1 MKKTAF
7 FKAIPRTT
15 RLIETMAAK
24 RKAMAKKAVA
34 NRHLVCCECSSWI
47 QFDTLGCTIPW
58 GEMKGNT
65 VFKCKGCTEVARLVG
80 EVEYLRKMVESLKR
94 MVTGQGL
101 DETSGETGDR
111 EAALE
116 EAEEREKCV
125 GDNTRYNSP
134 QTGDRVAR
142 REEEKE
148 KGEGVLTPYRSDDTT
163 AEDRD
168 AVIETD
174 GEQGT
179 EGDTSRRRM
188 EAKICSGARIMA
200 THTYKRNPDSPLGYE
215 IDLQQED
222 VLSFIMEHED
232 NEHWWLAEDSNGQVG
247 YVPVSHLMIIVDEM
261 IQE

>member
-94 MVTGQGL
+94 MVTG
-101 DETSGETGDR
+101 
-111 EAALE
+111 
-116 EAEEREKCV
+116 
-125 GDNTRYNSP
+125 
-134 QTGDRVAR
+134 
-142 REEEKE
+142 
-148 KGEGVLTPYRSDDTT
+148 
-163 AEDRD
+163 
-168 AVIETD
+168 
-174 GEQGT
+174 
-179 EGDTSRRRM
+179 
-188 EAKICSGARIMA
+188 
-200 THTYKRNPDSPLGYE
+200 
-215 IDLQQED
+215 
-222 VLSFIMEHED
+222 
-232 NEHWWLAEDSNGQVG
+232 
-247 YVPVSHLMIIVDEM
+247 
-261 IQE
+261 

>member
-7 FKAIPRTT
+7 FKAILRTT

-65 VFKCKGCTEVARLVG
+65 VLKCKGCTEVARLVG

-111 EAALE
+111 EATLE

-125 GDNTRYNSP
+125 GENTRDNSP

-148 KGEGVLTPYRSDDTT
+148 KGEGVLTP
-163 AEDRD
+163 
-168 AVIETD
+168 
-174 GEQGT
+174 
-179 EGDTSRRRM
+179 
-188 EAKICSGARIMA
+188 
-200 THTYKRNPDSPLGYE
+200 
-215 IDLQQED
+215 
-222 VLSFIMEHED
+222 
-232 NEHWWLAEDSNGQVG
+232 
-247 YVPVSHLMIIVDEM
+247 
-261 IQE
+261 